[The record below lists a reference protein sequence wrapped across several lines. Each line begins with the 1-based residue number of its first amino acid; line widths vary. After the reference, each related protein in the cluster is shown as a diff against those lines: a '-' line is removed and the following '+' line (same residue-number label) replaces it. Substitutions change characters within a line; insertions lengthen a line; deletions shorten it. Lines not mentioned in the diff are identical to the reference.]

1 MPTTSYQWGGV
12 PGEPRRLRLPFDRAR
27 YRDLAREKPTSCER
41 SSPRRRAI
49 LEILAAHPMRRQIE
63 IGRALRKMGFKVT
76 QSTVSRDL
84 EAMGIVRREG
94 MYRPPGPKGDESAI
108 GKLEEFIRHVFSAG
122 PYLLVCYT
130 TPGMAKA
137 VAVALRSASWPEV
150 RGVLAED
157 DTMFVATDNVYD
169 SRLLL
174 QRIKRIVGK

>member
-1 MPTTSYQWGGV
+1 MPIEREYQ
-12 PGEPRRLRLPFDRAR
+12 DR
-27 YRDLAREKPTSCER
+27 
-41 SSPRRRAI
+41 RRRAI

-63 IGRALRKMGFKVT
+63 IGRALRKMGYKVT

-94 MYRPPGPKGDESAI
+94 MYRPPSPKGDESAI

-122 PYLLVCYT
+122 PYMLVCYT

-137 VAVALRSASWPEV
+137 VAVALRSAAWPEV

-169 SRLLL
+169 SRLLM